1 MRRGWGRR
9 RVGRWVDGGIPTRAE
24 GGEHRRAGRRRLI
37 SSRRALAS
45 ERAERRGKWR
55 GDRVRIR
62 IWMRMPRR
70 ESSRALE
77 AEQPACARGRG
88 GLVV

>member
-1 MRRGWGRR
+1 M
-9 RVGRWVDGGIPTRAE
+9 DGGIPTRAE

-55 GDRVRIR
+55 GDRVRI
-62 IWMRMPRR
+62 PDLDADAA
-70 ESSRALE
+70 EGELACVGSRAASVRAGE
-77 AEQPACARGRG
+77 GWTGGGGTAACG
-88 GLVV
+88 G